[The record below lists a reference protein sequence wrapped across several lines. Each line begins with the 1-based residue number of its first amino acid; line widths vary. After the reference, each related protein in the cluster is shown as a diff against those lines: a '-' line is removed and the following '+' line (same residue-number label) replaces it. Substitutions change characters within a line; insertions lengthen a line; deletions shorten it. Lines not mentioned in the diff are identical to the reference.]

1 MITHLRGSLS
11 KNITDIVKGS
21 GCPKIKTP
29 IRNYSVLRYFS
40 RQTNAT
46 YGAVSGVIGDGGHV
60 YNGVSSGTSA
70 VYSFNPETHDNPHFN
85 LNLSYP
91 DDAPNISNFH
101 GQRNY
106 LNIWNLSEVVGV
118 APTGTIQNIELAND
132 IIERDGSNYYN
143 YNLYKKSH
151 TMDITPAGSST
162 PVSKTAELMEFVYL
176 HSFIPRCRAGE
187 LYIEIEDFD
196 LTGATTNDYLIYC
209 YYWETTSDYTTIGTA
224 LENTNDYLSA
234 NANLLL
240 TDQGNTCC
248 KVFKLSDVKG
258 TGTDNKLI
266 IWLNRL
272 KTKSEKFA
280 VNVLIGLKPQELRR
294 DEITYLVSPGYTTD
308 QVIEYDE
315 CDDIIFKFKK
325 ATIKN
330 KAFATSINNQPM
342 AFPDF
347 GYKNLYLNTFA
358 DDNHYIEIPIHGLDI
373 DNNATAYTNPTTVF
387 GPPNGGALV
396 AVGDTWR
403 FQENYIPLTS
413 SYDNTLSP
421 FIRYSDSVVSSFTVY
436 NFFQTTQVLDPA
448 QTYRLKLPM
457 ITNAGAYKIS
467 VNGGSYSVPPTFY
480 YDIMAAHATDYVI
493 NIYVGDP
500 LTFNPG
506 STYPRYRTFLDSL
519 ILLESFTVAQ
529 LTDGLITCNSGSDP
543 EFGSAGTGVI
553 PVIGSPYYGYDEI
566 ECKKNKYRFIEFLG
580 SDVSPLTMPL
590 YFYMS
595 IERPSTP
602 IKTISYAPVNVGGSY
617 YPTGYNHPNT
627 TSEQAQFRVIAEY
640 VRPYWGGAD
649 NTLYK
654 NYDCMLFKAPQI
666 IAKTAQPSAENYYTA

>member
-1 MITHLRGSLS
+1 MIRHLRGSLS
-11 KNITDIVKGS
+11 SNITEINKGG
-21 GCPKIKTP
+21 GCPPIKSP
-29 IRNYSVLRYFS
+29 IKNHSVLRYFS
-40 RQTNAT
+40 RQTNAIYAGVT
-46 YGAVSGVIGDGGHV
+46 GVIGDGGHV
-60 YNGVSSGTSA
+60 FNGVLSGTSVA
-70 VYSFNPETHDNPHFN
+70 YSFNPQSHENPHFN

-91 DDAPNISNFH
+91 DVAPDMSSFH

-106 LNIWNLSEVVGV
+106 LNLWNLSEIVGL
-118 APTGTIQNIELAND
+118 APAGTIQNIELAD
-132 IIERDGSNYYN
+132 EVVARDGSNYYN
-143 YNLYKKSH
+143 YNLYKKNH
-151 TMDITPAGSST
+151 TMTITPVGLA

-176 HSFIPRCRAGE
+176 HAFIPKCRAGE

-196 LTGATTNDYLIYC
+196 LTGAVVNDYLIYV
-209 YYWETTSDYTTIGTA
+209 YYWETTTDERTIA
-224 LENTNDYLSA
+224 SAFENVNDYLSG
-234 NANLLL
+234 NTNLLL
-240 TDQGNTCC
+240 TDQENTCV
-248 KVFKLSDVKG
+248 KVMKLSDLQG

-272 KTKSEKFA
+272 KTKQEKFG

-294 DEITYLVSPGYTTD
+294 DEITALGYPGYTAN

-315 CDDIIFKFKK
+315 CADIVFKFKK
-325 ATIKN
+325 ATIKT
-330 KAFATSINNQPM
+330 KRFATSINNSPM

-358 DDNHYIEIPIHGLDI
+358 DNNHYIKIPIHSLDI
-373 DNNATAYTNPTTVF
+373 NNNAIANYTNPTVVF

-396 AVGDTWR
+396 FIGDTWR
-403 FQENYIPLTS
+403 FQENYIPFYTS
-413 SYDNTLSP
+413 FDSDLSP
-421 FIRYSDSVVSSFTVY
+421 FIRYSDSVISSFTVY
-436 NFFQTTQVLDPA
+436 NFFQTTEALDPT

-467 VNGGSYSVPPTFY
+467 VNGGSYSLPPTVY

-519 ILLESFTVAQ
+519 ILLESFSVAQ

-543 EFGSAGTGVI
+543 EIGSPSAGVV

-566 ECKKNKYRFIEFLG
+566 DCKKNKYRFIEFLG
-580 SDVSPLTMPL
+580 SDVSPLSMPL

-602 IKTISYAPVNVGGSY
+602 IKTISYAPVNVGGLY

-640 VRPYWGGAD
+640 VRPYWGGSD

-666 IAKTAQPSAENYYTA
+666 IAKTATPSAENYFV